1 MERNILLDY
10 LNEYSS
16 EILNMLY
23 TEFNMEDAKSVWL
36 EEGMEKGIS
45 QTARAMLAEGMS
57 LDLIAKITGLSK
69 DEIANL
75 K

>member
-1 MERNILLDY
+1 
-10 LNEYSS
+10 
-16 EILNMLY
+16 MLY

-57 LDLIAKITGLSK
+57 LDWIAKITGLSK